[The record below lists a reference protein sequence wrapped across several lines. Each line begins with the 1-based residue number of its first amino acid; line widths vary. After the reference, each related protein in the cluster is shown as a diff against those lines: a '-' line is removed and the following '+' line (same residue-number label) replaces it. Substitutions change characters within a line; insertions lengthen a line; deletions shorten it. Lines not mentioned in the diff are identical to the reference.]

1 MVHLKGEFT
10 TQDLNLSATLLI
22 KGFVLKQINKNSE
35 GKSTFVFTNDD
46 ELNKVI
52 QDFWNNTL
60 LVNPQELFQ
69 ALKVLKNR
77 IYSSY

>member
-1 MVHLKGEFT
+1 MKGEFT

-22 KGFVLKQINKNSE
+22 KGFVLKQINKTSE

-69 ALKVLKNR
+69 VLKVLKNR